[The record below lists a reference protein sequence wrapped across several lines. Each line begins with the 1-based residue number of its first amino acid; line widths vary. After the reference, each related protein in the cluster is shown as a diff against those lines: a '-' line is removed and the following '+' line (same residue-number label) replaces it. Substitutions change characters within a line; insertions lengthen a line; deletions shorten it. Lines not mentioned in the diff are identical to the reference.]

1 VNRIASVFILLALV
15 WPAAAGEP
23 VPEPEPRRELIA
35 NWLDDRVIER
45 HMPWGIVIDPVYAAP
60 DSEEIVSYTRC
71 GDSAI
76 WTGHYLAAQAYRWNV
91 TRSEQARANI
101 MFALNGIRKL
111 LDVTGT
117 EVLAR
122 CVIPVDSPHVPDLT
136 SEESRHGVYS
146 GVVDGIP
153 HFWIGN
159 TSRDQYLG
167 VFFGL
172 TAAWQMVEDQEV
184 HDWVSM
190 LATRILNSLLSS
202 NWNLRMPDGSIST
215 TFLHRPDQQLAM
227 LKLGRRCNPGR
238 FQSAYQMRANSFA
251 TSVMAPIAVEIR
263 DTHNSY
269 FKFNLGHITFYNL
282 LTSGDNWWIRT
293 QYTGAFR
300 LLRNATWQH
309 DNAFFDMIETAIQGN
324 DEGRDARVRRLMD
337 EYLDRP
343 RRDEWTDLRPI
354 YPSCEGDDN
363 RACEIVPL
371 VQRVPTDF
379 IWQRSPFQLWGGLYG
394 TIESAAIDYILPY
407 WMARFHGVIAPDPE
421 PEAEAES
428 GPDPE

>member
-1 VNRIASVFILLALV
+1 MNRLVLILLVCLLAL
-15 WPAAAGEP
+15 PGIAAEP
-23 VPEPEPRRELIA
+23 QAEPRREFIS

-45 HMPWGIVIDPVYAAP
+45 HMPWNVVIDPVYAAY
-60 DSEEIVSYTRC
+60 DSDEIVSYTRC

-91 TRSEQARANI
+91 TRDERARENI
-101 MFALNGIRKL
+101 MFTLNGIRKL

-117 EVLAR
+117 ETLAR
-122 CVIPVDSPHVPDLT
+122 CVVPVDSPYANDLT
-136 SEESRHGVYS
+136 SEESRHGVYT
-146 GVVDGIP
+146 GLVDGMP

-172 TAAWQMVEDQEV
+172 TAAWQMVDDQEV

-190 LATRILNSLLSS
+190 LATRLLDSLLSS
-202 NWNLRMPDGSIST
+202 NWNIRMPDGSIST
-215 TFLHRPDQQLAM
+215 TFLHRPDQQLAV

-238 FQSAYQMRANSFA
+238 FATSYQLRANSFA

-263 DTHNSY
+263 DPHNSY
-269 FKFNLGHITFYNL
+269 YKFNLSHIAFYNL

-293 QYTGAFR
+293 QYNAAFR
-300 LLRNATWQH
+300 MLRNATWKH

-324 DEGRDARVRRLMD
+324 DDGRDARVRRLMD

-343 RRDEWTDLRPI
+343 RRDFWTDHRPY
-354 YPSCEGDDN
+354 YPSCHGEEN

-371 VQRVPTDF
+371 TQRVPTDF

-394 TIESAAIDYILPY
+394 TIESAGIDYILPY
-407 WMARFHGVIAPDPE
+407 WMARFHGVIAPDPT
-421 PEAEAES
+421 
-428 GPDPE
+428 PDED